1 MIDLRKLV
9 LAVLLVALLT
19 TSVFAQLPPNPYVVE
34 AELFQEIGKKGGELV
49 LGLGASPRSFNF
61 YGVVDGPSYTIIY
74 NFLDPLVMESPAMG
88 EITPGLAESWTV
100 DESGTVVTF
109 KLREVKWSDGTPFT
123 ADDVVF
129 TLEHIVMNP
138 NAEGNS
144 ADRFTLG
151 GKPVVWNKIDDLTVE
166 AVLPE
171 PYGAFTRVLSHALI
185 YPKHK
190 FESYI
195 HALNPEV
202 EKGSINKAWTL
213 DTPLEDV
220 IGTGAFVVAEYITDQ
235 KVVLKPNPYSW
246 KVDPEGTQLPYVDSL
261 VYLIVQDDEV
271 MMAKFRAGEIH
282 RITPTGQ
289 NYPGLKQ
296 DELSGKPIRVLAGS
310 PVDPTPS
317 PPHLSFNWD
326 AADEELRE
334 IFRNEKFRQAME
346 YTVDRERIIEDVYN
360 TLAIIPGVP
369 VLPANTAFYNPKI
382 EEIMRP
388 YDPEKAKEML
398 DALGIVEKD
407 GVRVL
412 PSGRPFE
419 ITLTAAVNQQA
430 PNDIAVILKSEWE
443 EIGIKTH
450 LQLINAALVGE
461 KRQASEF
468 EALIEAFGNQPDP
481 QLRKAIWQPG
491 RPLFYWHLSAM
502 DENQEPILEQMV
514 DWELRV
520 FDLFELGE
528 VEMDPAAR
536 KALYDE
542 WQEIY
547 ADKVPVIFIA
557 KGMALTAIN
566 EQVGNVFLKDNGQIV
581 GTNYTVFM
589 K

>member
-1 MIDLRKLV
+1 MRRIL
-9 LAVLLVALLT
+9 LAVLLVSLLAVT
-19 TSVFAQLPPNPYVVE
+19 VS
-34 AELFQEIGKKGGELV
+34 AELPENPLVMDPALFEEIGTRGGELV

-74 NFLDPLVMESPAMG
+74 NFLDPLVMENPATG
-88 EITPGLAESWTV
+88 EMIPGLAESWTV
-100 DESGTVVTF
+100 DESGTIVTF
-109 KLREVKWSDGTPFT
+109 KLRDVKWSDGTPFT

-151 GKPVVWNKIDDLTVE
+151 GEPVLWKKIDDRTVE
-166 AVLPE
+166 AILPV
-171 PYGAFTRVLSHALI
+171 PYGAFTQVLSHALI

-220 IGTGAFVVAEYITDQ
+220 VGTGTFVVSEYVVDQ
-235 KVVLKPNPYSW
+235 KIVLKPNPYSW
-246 KVDPEGTQLPYVDSL
+246 KVDPEGNQLPYVDSL
-261 VYLIVQDDEV
+261 VYLIVQDPEV

-282 RITPTGQ
+282 QITPTGQ
-289 NYPGLKQ
+289 SYPGLKQ
-296 DELSGKPIRVLAGS
+296 DELAGRPYRVLAGS

-317 PPHLSFNWD
+317 PPHLAFNWD
-326 AADEELRE
+326 VADEELQE
-334 IFRNEKFRQAME
+334 LFRNDAFRQAME

-360 TLAIIPGVP
+360 TLAVIPGVP
-369 VLPANTAFYNPKI
+369 VLPANSAFYNPEI
-382 EEIMRP
+382 EDIMRP
-388 YDPEKAKEML
+388 YDPQKAVEL
-398 DALGIVEKD
+398 LAEIGIVEKN
-407 GVRVL
+407 GVLVL
-412 PSGRPFE
+412 PSGKPLE
-419 ITLTAAVNQQA
+419 ITLTAAANQQA
-430 PNDIAVILKSEWE
+430 NNDIAVILKSEWE

-450 LQLINAALVGE
+450 LQLISASLVGE
-461 KRQASEF
+461 KRQAGEF
-468 EALIEAFGNQPDP
+468 EAMIEAFGNQPDP

-491 RPLFYWHLSAM
+491 RPLFYWHFSTM
-502 DENQEPILEQMV
+502 DENQEPILGEMV
-514 DWELRV
+514 EWERRV

-528 VEMDPAAR
+528 VEMDPVAR

-542 WQEIY
+542 WQVIF

-557 KGMALTAIN
+557 KGMALTAVNDKI
-566 EQVGNVFLKDNGQIV
+566 GNVFLKDDGRILS
-581 GTNYTVFM
+581 TNYTM
-589 K
+589 YLK